1 MTQTEQMVAGVFDA
15 TLEALSRFDL
25 DRLLTLEE
33 RVLQLARSGERIAI
47 SPSLLESRN
56 RLGRALDETESNL
69 AVLQRLH
76 SRKGG
81 DPWER

>member
-1 MTQTEQMVAGVFDA
+1 MTQTERTVAGVFE
-15 TLEALSRFDL
+15 TTIEALSRFDL
-25 DRLLTLEE
+25 ERLLTLEE
-33 RVLQLARSGERIAI
+33 KVLLLARSEARIPV

-56 RLGRALDETESNL
+56 RLGRALDETRSNL
-69 AVLQRLH
+69 EVLQRLH